1 MLMNTLKNAKN
12 NFPLYESLLEV
23 TIFQNSLD
31 PAHAFILFLKSLQAY
46 PLNKGRRF
54 VFVFIEGKR

>member
-1 MLMNTLKNAKN
+1 MLMNTLKNPKN

-31 PAHAFILFLKSLQAY
+31 LAHAFILSLKSLQAY
-46 PLNKGRRF
+46 PLNKCRSF
-54 VFVFIEGKR
+54 FFFL